1 MHAKEQLPAP
11 KPGAHDPELLPLVLA
26 LTLQFPFSVAAEQA
40 AGAQV
45 SVTCDHVPLV
55 HEYEQVP
62 APKPEAHDP
71 ELPPLVVRLT
81 LQLPFSVAAVQGAV
95 AQVSVTL
102 VHTPLVHEYEQ
113 LPTPKPLAHDPA
125 VLPLFVAPTVQLP
138 FSVAAAQAPVGGVPS
153 ASPLK
158 VKLVVVTCVN
168 IHVSVLGV
176 HVVSPILGT
185 LP

>member
-81 LQLPFSVAAVQGAV
+81 LQLPFSVAAVQEAV
-95 AQVSVTL
+95 AHVSVTF
-102 VHTPLVHEYEQ
+102 VHTPLVHE
-113 LPTPKPLAHDPA
+113 
-125 VLPLFVAPTVQLP
+125 
-138 FSVAAAQAPVGGVPS
+138 
-153 ASPLK
+153 
-158 VKLVVVTCVN
+158 
-168 IHVSVLGV
+168 
-176 HVVSPILGT
+176 
-185 LP
+185 